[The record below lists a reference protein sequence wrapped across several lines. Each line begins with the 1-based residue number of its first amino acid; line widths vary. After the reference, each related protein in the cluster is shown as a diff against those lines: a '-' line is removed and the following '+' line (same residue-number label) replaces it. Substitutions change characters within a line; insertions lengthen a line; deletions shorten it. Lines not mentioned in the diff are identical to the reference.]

1 MTQNKEIPAIFQ
13 SVQNQTMNDVD
24 ALSKGAE
31 DVITRLRDE
40 YVRATEDNIG
50 SLERLLNDIPAMDPI
65 NQERLLKEEFFR
77 MAHDIKGQG
86 STFGYPL
93 LTDLGSDICERI
105 RTRSTW
111 TNDDFAVFKQDIVDM
126 KYVLSLPPDS
136 ENDNLKNIAERL
148 KEGK

>member
-1 MTQNKEIPAIFQ
+1 MTQNKEILAIFQ

-65 NQERLLKEEFFR
+65 NQERVLKEEFFR

-105 RTRSTW
+105 RNRSTW

>member
-13 SVQNQTMNDVD
+13 IVQRQTMNDVD

-31 DVITRLRDE
+31 DVIARLRDD
-40 YVRATEDNIG
+40 YICSTKNNID
-50 SLERLLNDIPAMDPI
+50 SLERLLNDIPIMDAI
-65 NQERLLKEEFFR
+65 NQRRVLKDEFFR

-93 LTDLGSDICERI
+93 LTELGSDICERI
-105 RTRSTW
+105 RNCSEW
-111 TNDDFAVFKQDIVDM
+111 TDDDFSVFKQDIADM
-126 KYVLSLPPDS
+126 KYVLSFPPDS
-136 ENDNLKNIAERL
+136 KNNNLKNIAERL

>member
-65 NQERLLKEEFFR
+65 NQERVLKEEFFR

-105 RTRSTW
+105 RNRSTW

>member
-65 NQERLLKEEFFR
+65 NQERVLKEEFFR
-77 MAHDIKGQG
+77 IAHDIKGQG

-105 RTRSTW
+105 RNRSTW
-111 TNDDFAVFKQDIVDM
+111 TNDDFALFKQDIVDM

>member
-13 SVQNQTMNDVD
+13 TVQRQTMNDVD

-31 DVITRLRDE
+31 DVIARLRDD
-40 YVRATEDNIG
+40 YIRSTKNNID
-50 SLERLLNDIPAMDPI
+50 SLERLLNDIPIMDAI
-65 NQERLLKEEFFR
+65 NQRRVLKDEFFR

-93 LTDLGSDICERI
+93 LTELGSDICERI
-105 RTRSTW
+105 RNCSEW
-111 TNDDFAVFKQDIVDM
+111 TDDDFSVFKQDIADM
-126 KYVLSLPPDS
+126 KYVLSFPPDS
-136 ENDNLKNIAERL
+136 KNNNLKNIAERL

>member
-50 SLERLLNDIPAMDPI
+50 SLERLLNDIPTMDSV
-65 NQERLLKEEFFR
+65 NQERVLKEEFFR

-105 RTRSTW
+105 RNRSTW

>member
-1 MTQNKEIPAIFQ
+1 MVFQ

-24 ALSKGAE
+24 ALSKGAD

-50 SLERLLNDIPAMDPI
+50 SLERLLNDIPTMDSV
-65 NQERLLKEEFFR
+65 NQERVLKEEFFR

-105 RTRSTW
+105 RNRSTW

-126 KYVLSLPPDS
+126 KCVLSLPPDS

>member
-65 NQERLLKEEFFR
+65 NQERVLKEEFFR
-77 MAHDIKGQG
+77 IAHDIKGQG

-105 RTRSTW
+105 RNRSTW

>member
-24 ALSKGAE
+24 ALSKGAD

-50 SLERLLNDIPAMDPI
+50 SLERLLNDIPTMDSV
-65 NQERLLKEEFFR
+65 NQERVLKEEFFR

-105 RTRSTW
+105 RNRSTW